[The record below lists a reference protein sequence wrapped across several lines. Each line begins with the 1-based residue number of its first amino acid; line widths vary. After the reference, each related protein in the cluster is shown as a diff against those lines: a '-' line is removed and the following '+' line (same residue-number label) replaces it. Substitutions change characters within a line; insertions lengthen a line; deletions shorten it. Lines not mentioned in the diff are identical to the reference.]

1 MGQIERR
8 HERGGEVAPRR
19 PAGAFVGGEGGEEL
33 QVVAAE
39 EEVELPRRRVEDGC
53 WVSDGVAGLGLHLDD
68 GRPCEAVVATRA
80 ADELRR
86 YDVARAVLK
95 AGPTSPE
102 RLVELGRR
110 EQGWH

>member
-1 MGQIERR
+1 MVFFDSVCNDLCT
-8 HERGGEVAPRR
+8 HLLSVY
-19 PAGAFVGGEGGEEL
+19 
-33 QVVAAE
+33 VVDGTLITAQRVAE
-39 EEVELPRRRVEDGC
+39 ER
-53 WVSDGVAGLGLHLDD
+53 
-68 GRPCEAVVATRA
+68 ATRA

-110 EQGWH
+110 ELGWH